1 MKKIGFIVASVILL
15 ASCNNKQLDT
25 NTLKGKWTLED
36 INHPM
41 FEDDYK
47 NRKASIDT
55 ITVVDLGMRAYWN
68 TDNVDSVKQ
77 LLNKMID
84 DEYNLMKASFMD
96 LSFDFVDD
104 STVLRISR
112 NTADSNRYVIVDGN
126 IILSPNKGQVDKK
139 DTLFVEKAS
148 AEKLELKE
156 KFLKS
161 FVTLKLKK

>member
-15 ASCNNKQLDT
+15 ASCNNKQVDK

-36 INHPM
+36 IIHPM

-47 NRKASIDT
+47 NRKTSIDT
-55 ITVVDLGMRAYWN
+55 ITVVDLGMRAYFK

-84 DEYNLMKASFMD
+84 DEYNMMKTSFMD
-96 LSFDFVDD
+96 LAFDFVDD

-112 NTADSNRYVIVDGN
+112 NAADSNRYVLVDGN
-126 IILSPNKGQVDKK
+126 IVLSPINGQKDKT
-139 DTLFVEKAS
+139 DTLFVENAS
-148 AEKLELKE
+148 ADKLELKE

>member
-1 MKKIGFIVASVILL
+1 MKKIGFIVASAILL
-15 ASCNNKQLDT
+15 ASCSNKQLDT

-41 FEDDYK
+41 FEDDYQ
-47 NRKASIDT
+47 NRRKSVDT

-68 TDNVDSVKQ
+68 TDNVDSVKL

-84 DEYNLMKASFMD
+84 DEYNMMKGTFMD
-96 LSFDFVDD
+96 LAFDFIDD

-112 NTADSNRYVIVDGN
+112 NAADTNRYKVVDGN
-126 IILSPNKGQVDKK
+126 IILSPTTVQVDKT
-139 DTLFVEKAS
+139 DTLFVDQAS
-148 AEKLELKE
+148 ADKLVLKE
-156 KFLKS
+156 RFLKS